1 MTDKTSKY
9 LLGIA
14 CIFAGAF
21 MPLILGTLTLLPPGS
36 ISWMQP
42 SSSTSPT

>member
-1 MTDKTSKY
+1 MNDKTSKY

-21 MPLILGTLTLLPPGS
+21 MPLILSTPTLLPPG
-36 ISWMQP
+36 
-42 SSSTSPT
+42 